1 MAVYDGVALDGVK
14 VRVDNARIL
23 LGGATVARGYRNPI
37 SPDPF
42 AEPGWF
48 RTDDLGTV
56 DDSGVLRVLGRV
68 DDAVSTGGLTVLPQ
82 LVESA
87 LAGHP
92 AIAECAVFGVPDE
105 RLGQRVVAALVLTPG
120 SSAPMWPSCAT
131 TWRRPSMPPRRHE
144 RCTSSTS
151 CPVAASASSTGARS
165 PPVTRAELGR
175 RPPNPSARQFS
186 RRLGHDGDMRREVT
200 SADELRAIVG
210 QPTAAVAKKVTDR
223 LSEAQQIWLKQSP
236 LGFVATTDAHG
247 RVDVSPKG
255 DPPGFVQ
262 IIDDTTIAIPER
274 PGNRRVDGFLNVLQR
289 PHVGTVFVIPGR
301 GDTLRINGTAR
312 ILSDADYFDA
322 MAVDGK
328 RPILALEIA
337 IEEVFFHCP
346 KGIPAL

>member
-1 MAVYDGVALDGVK
+1 
-14 VRVDNARIL
+14 
-23 LGGATVARGYRNPI
+23 
-37 SPDPF
+37 
-42 AEPGWF
+42 
-48 RTDDLGTV
+48 
-56 DDSGVLRVLGRV
+56 
-68 DDAVSTGGLTVLPQ
+68 
-82 LVESA
+82 
-87 LAGHP
+87 
-92 AIAECAVFGVPDE
+92 
-105 RLGQRVVAALVLTPG
+105 
-120 SSAPMWPSCAT
+120 
-131 TWRRPSMPPRRHE
+131 
-144 RCTSSTS
+144 
-151 CPVAASASSTGARS
+151 
-165 PPVTRAELGR
+165 
-175 RPPNPSARQFS
+175 
-186 RRLGHDGDMRREVT
+186 MRREVT

-223 LSEAQQIWLKQSP
+223 LSEAQQGWLKQSP
-236 LGFVATTDAHG
+236 LGFVATTDAQG

-301 GDTLRINGTAR
+301 GDTLRINGTGR

-346 KGIPAL
+346 KAFLRSDTWKPETWNPTAVPSVAQMAKAFKPDQSQAELDAYYSEDNLRKILY

>member
-1 MAVYDGVALDGVK
+1 
-14 VRVDNARIL
+14 
-23 LGGATVARGYRNPI
+23 
-37 SPDPF
+37 
-42 AEPGWF
+42 
-48 RTDDLGTV
+48 
-56 DDSGVLRVLGRV
+56 
-68 DDAVSTGGLTVLPQ
+68 
-82 LVESA
+82 
-87 LAGHP
+87 
-92 AIAECAVFGVPDE
+92 
-105 RLGQRVVAALVLTPG
+105 
-120 SSAPMWPSCAT
+120 
-131 TWRRPSMPPRRHE
+131 
-144 RCTSSTS
+144 
-151 CPVAASASSTGARS
+151 
-165 PPVTRAELGR
+165 
-175 RPPNPSARQFS
+175 
-186 RRLGHDGDMRREVT
+186 MRREVT

-223 LSEAQQIWLKQSP
+223 LSEAQQVWLKQSP
-236 LGFVATTDAHG
+236 LGFVATTDADG

-262 IIDDTTIAIPER
+262 IIDATTIAIPER

-346 KGIPAL
+346 KAFLRSETWKPESWNPTAVPSVAQMAKAFKPDQSQEELDAYYSEDNLRKILY